1 MNYKIFV
8 YGTLRRGFHNH
19 HLMSEAKHICDGRT
33 TNNMRL
39 VVHRSHGIP
48 FTWKDEGGKPLR
60 GELYDIDEKH
70 LMPIHSMEVSAGYEA
85 KWLPIILDNG
95 ETARAIVYLYPPQES
110 LFCMD
115 VENCDYSIFR
125 SRKAW
130 GWS

>member
-1 MNYKIFV
+1 MNYKVFV

-19 HLMSEAKHICDGRT
+19 DLMSKAKHICDGRT
-33 TNNMRL
+33 TDNMRL

-60 GELYDIDEKH
+60 GELYDIDEKY

-115 VENCDYSIFR
+115 VENCDYSTFR